1 MRLLSVAASLPG
13 SRNPPFSAT
22 SPVDAHGAVPATL
35 AGLFEKQYKDMIEID
50 PGKAGKMIG
59 KLVLAGVSFCD
70 SAGRTIDDRQYF
82 GRVLRINADEGLVI
96 ASGVDGE
103 EIHLPPD
110 LDQYTRAE
118 PGDYR
123 LRSMD
128 LTVTDPDYLCT
139 WHVHPQECG
148 GVDES

>member
-1 MRLLSVAASLPG
+1 
-13 SRNPPFSAT
+13 
-22 SPVDAHGAVPATL
+22 
-35 AGLFEKQYKDMIEID
+35 MIGID
-50 PGKAGKMIG
+50 PGKAAKMIG
-59 KLVLAGVSFCD
+59 KLVLAGVRFCD
-70 SAGRTIDDRQYF
+70 TAGRTIDDRQYF

-96 ASGVDGE
+96 ASGVDGGE
-103 EIHLPPD
+103 NHLPPD
-110 LDQYTRAE
+110 LDPYTRAE